1 MDDDLLTRR
10 RSIRDTSPGIRQGDA
25 HPRGVA
31 HSRVG
36 DGEERRFIDLDPMS
50 YAYWANRDIEP
61 GPMPWV
67 PPRRSYRRPAM
78 RILGSTMVIVAF
90 LVVGVGMSAVIGGMT
105 HVAGPR
111 PSVAVVGVH
120 SPAPSPTAPVSSVSP
135 SPSGTTA
142 TSEPVREPVDVNIE
156 DHPKSMFISEQ
167 KNTWCAAAA
176 VQMALNVLGP
186 DIDVTAAYQK
196 VIRQLQVDYTDRE
209 DSRNGGVGP
218 IGMTAALN
226 ELGGVVYELRIY
238 DTRSEALFDS
248 ARAISATNQPVI
260 LLAWRGAHAWVM
272 TGYRADAD
280 PTLFDD
286 ANVDGGYILDP
297 WYPRV
302 SSIWGPSDPPG
313 TYQDA
318 AEMKRNFLP
327 WKRPEGAY
335 PGRDGKYLVLVPAD
349 AP

>member
-1 MDDDLLTRR
+1 
-10 RSIRDTSPGIRQGDA
+10 
-25 HPRGVA
+25 
-31 HSRVG
+31 
-36 DGEERRFIDLDPMS
+36 
-50 YAYWANRDIEP
+50 
-61 GPMPWV
+61 
-67 PPRRSYRRPAM
+67 
-78 RILGSTMVIVAF
+78 MVIAAF

-105 HVAGPR
+105 RAPGPR

-120 SPAPSPTAPVSSVSP
+120 SPAPSPTAPASSVSP
-135 SPSGTTA
+135 SDDSTA
-142 TSEPVREPVDVNIE
+142 TPAPVREPVDVDIE
-156 DHPKSMFISEQ
+156 DNPKSVFISEQ
-167 KNTWCAAAA
+167 KNTWCAASA

-186 DIDVTAAYQK
+186 DIDITPDYQK
-196 VIRQLQVDYTDRE
+196 VIRQLEVDYTDRE
-209 DSRNGGVGP
+209 DSHNGGVGP
-218 IGMTAALN
+218 IGMAAALN
-226 ELGGVVYELRIY
+226 ELGGVTYELRIY

-248 ARAISATNQPVI
+248 ARAISSTNEPVI

-286 ANVDGGYILDP
+286 AKVDGGYVLDP